1 MGEAAVVGHRRP
13 ASLPRRRVAIPPVV
27 PAHLFALSQNVWLQ
41 AYLQQLGASAA
52 AAAAATGAHPYQ
64 LAAAHSAYF
73 GGFGAFPAAAT
84 PAVPPPKKQAPGPPG
99 ANLFILRL
107 PFEWGENE
115 LRGAF
120 AEFGPIVSAMV
131 FTDRMTGQSKG
142 FGFVSYTEPGA
153 LPQHAKGQG

>member
-1 MGEAAVVGHRRP
+1 
-13 ASLPRRRVAIPPVV
+13 
-27 PAHLFALSQNVWLQ
+27 
-41 AYLQQLGASAA
+41 
-52 AAAAATGAHPYQ
+52 
-64 LAAAHSAYF
+64 
-73 GGFGAFPAAAT
+73 
-84 PAVPPPKKQAPGPPG
+84 VPPPKKQAPGPPG

-142 FGFVSYTEPGA
+142 FGFVSYTEPG
-153 LPQHAKGQG
+153 HASAAIAAMNGHQVGGERLLVQLKNENKFHDEG